1 MISELVE
8 KAASRCGNYS
18 KLARRIG
25 VTPARVNDWK
35 SKRVVCT
42 PETAIELADIAGE
55 NGAVWALRAIIEKH
69 RGTNNE
75 SQILRGILG
84 GVEFGIIGGNG
95 GIRTLDGA
103 QHPILP

>member
-1 MISELVE
+1 MIDELVT
-8 KAASRCGNYS
+8 KAAGVCGNYS
-18 KLARRIG
+18 KLARRMG
-25 VTPARVNDWK
+25 VTSSRIYDW
-35 SKRVVCT
+35 RDRRNVCT

>member
-1 MISELVE
+1 MIDELVD
-8 KAASRCGNYS
+8 KAANACGNYS
-18 KLARRIG
+18 KLALKMG
-25 VTPARVNDWK
+25 VSRNKVNDWK
-35 SKRVVCT
+35 ARRITCT
-42 PETAIELADIAGE
+42 PETAITMAEIAGE

-75 SQILRGILG
+75 AHILRGIMS
-84 GVEFGIIGGNG
+84 GVEVGLIGGNG